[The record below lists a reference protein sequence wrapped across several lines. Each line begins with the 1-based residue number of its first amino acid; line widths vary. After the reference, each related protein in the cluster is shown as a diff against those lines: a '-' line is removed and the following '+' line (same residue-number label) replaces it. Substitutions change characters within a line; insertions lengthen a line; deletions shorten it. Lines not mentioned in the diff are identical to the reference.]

1 MRKCNKPIIFIMV
14 LVMVF
19 SLAGMISSAFA
30 SDLKPDRES
39 LKNLKGVYV
48 NVQDVMRA
56 LGQEGLSKD
65 QIKKGSIVQTDL
77 QKAAGYPGANVKI
90 TIMQDN
96 IRDFDTD
103 WEYEDWT
110 RFPERIRALA
120 TALQD
125 NWMWGTYLV
134 SHNDG
139 IIKLRKVK

>member
-1 MRKCNKPIIFIMV
+1 MLIPH
-14 LVMVF
+14 LVKQGSF
-19 SLAGMISSAFA
+19 RP
-30 SDLKPDRES
+30 K
-39 LKNLKGVYV
+39 
-48 NVQDVMRA
+48 
-56 LGQEGLSKD
+56 LSKWIGQVKE
-65 QIKKGSIVQTDL
+65 QIEEGSIVL
-77 QKAAGYPGANVKI
+77 FAEAGGYPAVNVKI

-96 IRDFDTD
+96 IKYFDTD

-110 RFPERIRALA
+110 RFPARIRALS

>member
-1 MRKCNKPIIFIMV
+1 MLIPH
-14 LVMVF
+14 LVRQGSF
-19 SLAGMISSAFA
+19 RPKLSKWI
-30 SDLKPDRES
+30 
-39 LKNLKGVYV
+39 
-48 NVQDVMRA
+48 
-56 LGQEGLSKD
+56 GQVKD

-77 QKAAGYPGANVKI
+77 QKAGGYPGANVKI

-134 SHNDG
+134 SYNDG
-139 IIKLRKVK
+139 IIKLRKNYR